1 MAFAGERE
9 VAEAEGRGSG
19 LFFGVCVCL
28 SVFPWPEQE
37 EEGQDRE
44 VPNDVKSL
52 LVVGP
57 EDGSVSDGV
66 ADNGDVAGGCSF
78 GWGINGFP
86 GFEEGSKLPLE
97 ASLLVE
103 ARVGVEVSQPLDRLS
118 NGLQGFLHCARLDA
132 VAGDVSQSVGN
143 CESLELSDGLV
154 EPLKVDWHV
163 VFLHVSAPLGKGA
176 IFSCPGGGNIAEAC
190 VVFRNADSSEERTSE
205 LRWHSCHV
213 FDCG

>member
-1 MAFAGERE
+1 MSFTGERQ
-9 VAEAEGRGSG
+9 VAETEGGGSG
-19 LFFGVCVCL
+19 FFLGVCGCL
-28 SVFPWPEQE
+28 GIFAWPEQE
-37 EEGQDRE
+37 EEGQDGE
-44 VPNDVKSL
+44 ISNDFEAL

-57 EDGSVSDGV
+57 QDGSMSDGM
-66 ADNGDVAGGCSF
+66 ADNGDVAGGCSL

-86 GFEEGSKLPLE
+86 GLEEGSELPLE
-97 ASLLVE
+97 ASSMVE
-103 ARVGVEVSQPLDRLS
+103 ARIGVEVSQPLDRLS

-132 VAGDVSQSVGN
+132 VAGDFSQSVGN

-176 IFSCPGGGNIAEAC
+176 IFSCPGGGNVAEAS